1 MIHIIMVSTKRVK
14 LNIDMDID
22 IPIDLLANK
31 DRIRIIEDGVIKSI
45 SKGLYEEGISFHL
58 KNLNFRYNISINQYI
73 FRCRF

>member
-58 KNLNFRYNISINQYI
+58 KNLNFTYNISINQYI